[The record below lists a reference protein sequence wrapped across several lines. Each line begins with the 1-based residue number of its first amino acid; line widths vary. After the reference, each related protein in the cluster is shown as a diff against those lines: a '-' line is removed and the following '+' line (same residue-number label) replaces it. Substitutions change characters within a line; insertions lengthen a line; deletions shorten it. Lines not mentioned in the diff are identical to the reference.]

1 MSRTIEELKIADGFA
16 VNSLRTE
23 IELAKIGNKG
33 LYKKDSR
40 LIYITEEAT
49 NIPPFDFPIVSSD
62 GAEIYVDARG
72 FTTLSK
78 DKVSIKIRDETTAMY
93 YDTLAYLELEWINLK
108 NKDELLYSCTEGLS
122 HFADWIGENLSHDQR
137 MDWQEKMRLK
147 ACAALYYIGLFNSH
161 VEEGLQDTQLR
172 RLITKHVVVSEEAL
186 DFVSDGQEIAYPRT
200 IDEFCKFVVE
210 SNISLQLNNFNP
222 LMFGN
227 VMGRTVFG
235 IGQIK
240 PIIDTSLKHPP
251 AFLAMM
257 YTILNNTF
265 LKKSALG
272 GQLHKDS
279 KVRDKFPAVIQRR
292 VESTKEQ

>member
-40 LIYITEEAT
+40 IIYITVEAT

-122 HFADWIGENLSHDQR
+122 HFAYWIGENLSHDQR
-137 MDWQEKMRLK
+137 MDWQ
-147 ACAALYYIGLFNSH
+147 
-161 VEEGLQDTQLR
+161 
-172 RLITKHVVVSEEAL
+172 
-186 DFVSDGQEIAYPRT
+186 
-200 IDEFCKFVVE
+200 
-210 SNISLQLNNFNP
+210 
-222 LMFGN
+222 
-227 VMGRTVFG
+227 
-235 IGQIK
+235 
-240 PIIDTSLKHPP
+240 
-251 AFLAMM
+251 
-257 YTILNNTF
+257 
-265 LKKSALG
+265 
-272 GQLHKDS
+272 
-279 KVRDKFPAVIQRR
+279 
-292 VESTKEQ
+292 